1 MHIAKR
7 VCGHPFGMPIHV
19 FETSDNLTEGTYSA
33 RAAMSRVGSEP
44 FDTVI
49 AI

>member
-1 MHIAKR
+1 MGKR
-7 VCGHPFGMPIHV
+7 ICGHPFGMSINL
-19 FETSDNLTEGTYSA
+19 FGTSDNFTEGTYSA

-49 AI
+49 AV